1 MTQADPN
8 RELFRMFVE
17 RIVKRTFAGETP
29 AARLQQVGMF
39 ALIYMLERDEEP
51 PTAARLARYTGLADG
66 QVLTHLRKL
75 LKRDLIKRSKIT
87 SKHGKG
93 RSYQISIKHNAKTK
107 RLIEALEMSAG
118 KKPQGGLGRRP

>member
-1 MTQADPN
+1 MQADPS
-8 RELFRMFVE
+8 RELIRMFVE

-51 PTAARLARYTGLADG
+51 LTAARLARFTGLADG
-66 QVLTHLRKL
+66 QVLTHLKKL
-75 LKRDLIKRSKIT
+75 IKRDLIKRTKIT

-93 RSYQISIKHNAKTK
+93 RSYQLSIKHNAKTK
-107 RLIEALEMSAG
+107 RLIEALQMSAE
-118 KKPQGGLGRRP
+118 KVP